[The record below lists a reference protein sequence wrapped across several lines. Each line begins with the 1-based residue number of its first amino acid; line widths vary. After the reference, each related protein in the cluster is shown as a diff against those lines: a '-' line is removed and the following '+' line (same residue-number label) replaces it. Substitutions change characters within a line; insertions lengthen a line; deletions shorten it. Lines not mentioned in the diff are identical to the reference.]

1 MQKYYTLYKELKK
14 RILSGVYKAGEKLPS
29 KRVLADR
36 EGVSVITV
44 EHACQML
51 ADEGYIHPLER
62 QGYFVSAVELQPP
75 SHEAAQPIAYLP
87 EPVAPSGD
95 DFAYSAWFR
104 TVRRVLTEEGNR
116 LFVKAPMQG
125 CAVLRNAIAAYL
137 SRYRH
142 IAAQPHQIVIGS
154 GAEQLYEIVV
164 RLFGRNKIYGIEDPS
179 YRQIEVAYT
188 AMGAEI
194 CRLPLS
200 AAGIE
205 SASLEREKF
214 DILHVTPF
222 HSYPTGITTP
232 IGKRYEYLR
241 WAEKKESYIIE
252 DDFDSEFFLP
262 GQPLETLYAL
272 DKRQSVVYVN
282 TFSKSLSPSM
292 RVGYMILPEK
302 LIAEYEKKMAGTSCS
317 VPVMDQYIL
326 AEFIRSGDFER
337 HLNHMRRKM
346 RKKVQARD
354 ENMP

>member
-1 MQKYYTLYKELKK
+1 MQKYYQLYRTLKA
-14 RILSGVYKAGEKLPS
+14 RILSGTYKPGEKLPS

-44 EHACQML
+44 ERACQML
-51 ADEGYIHPLER
+51 ADEGYIQTRER
-62 QGYFVSAVELQPP
+62 QGCFVSDARLQPP
-75 SHEAAQPIAYLP
+75 SHIPSEPIAYLP
-87 EPVAPSGD
+87 EPSAPPED
-95 DFAYSAWFR
+95 DLAYSAWFR
-104 TVRRVLTEEGNR
+104 TVRRVLTEKGSL

-125 CAVLRNAIAAYL
+125 CAVLRNEIAAYL
-137 SRYRH
+137 ARYRH
-142 IAAQPHQIVIGS
+142 INAQPRQIVIGS

-164 RLFGRNKIYGIEDPS
+164 RIFGREKIYGIEEPS
-179 YRQIEVAYT
+179 YRQIEGAYT
-188 AMGAEI
+188 AMGAKT
-194 CRLPLS
+194 CRLPL
-200 AAGIE
+200 AANGISSE
-205 SASLEREKF
+205 ALRRADF

-232 IGKRYEYLR
+232 IGKRIEYLR
-241 WAEKKESYIIE
+241 LAEEKNSYIIE

-272 DKRQSVVYVN
+272 DARKCVVYIN

-292 RVGYMILPEK
+292 RVGYMILPETLLAVYEEK
-302 LIAEYEKKMAGTSCS
+302 LEGMSCS

-346 RKKVQARD
+346 RR
-354 ENMP
+354 